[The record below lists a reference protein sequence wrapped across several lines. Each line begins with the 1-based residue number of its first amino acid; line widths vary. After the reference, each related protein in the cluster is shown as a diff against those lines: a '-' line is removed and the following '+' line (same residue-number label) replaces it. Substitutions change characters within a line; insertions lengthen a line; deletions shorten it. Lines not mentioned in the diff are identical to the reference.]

1 MALAYFRPGANVVLD
16 GHEYRLQKMLED
28 GTWVMENQNTGR
40 VLERHTQ
47 LLHGDYAD
55 GSLVFKTWSI
65 VGINGKERPL
75 PVTAELTSEKRLNEG
90 TYRTRYVKAV
100 LGHPLTRSVLEPLI
114 RNEWERSGVP
124 EVIPYWS
131 TVIRWVNS
139 YVASGGSGVG
149 LSPNYAGRGN
159 RTARV
164 HPDVVA
170 CCEWVIDNFYL
181 TLGRPTIEDALN
193 FAAGEIAAV
202 NRLLPKS
209 QHLQAPSRK
218 LFRRLLALVPSYD
231 ADVARYGR
239 EAARRKYR
247 TSLKIRLTEGPL
259 QRAEMDHTR
268 LDVMLVDEET
278 GAPLGRPWLTI
289 LIDDF
294 TRCILGYAL
303 TFEPPS
309 RASITKCLRHAFL
322 PKAIRNVFPSITNE
336 WVAWGVPG
344 ELAFDNGLEFHAIEV
359 RQVCHELSVDVN
371 YAPRKTP
378 WFKGKVE
385 RVIRTLLQGAVSHM
399 PGKTFSN
406 IFEKADYDPK
416 LHAVL
421 PYRLVNEAIVA
432 WICDVYSVRPHRALG
447 RSPKEMW
454 DKHIKEYQIGWLP
467 DLNRFDAILGLREEF
482 TLTHAGIS
490 RLGLTYNSAEMG
502 QLRQQFGTKLL
513 VDVRVNQAD
522 LGSILVLHPRSKEA
536 IKVPCLNPEYA
547 NGLSDWQHKVCR
559 AFVKKQKT
567 DGADG
572 DIAQWK
578 QAFHR
583 IAKMVKEHTNQPKRK
598 LSTSTA
604 VGRWLENSQAW
615 AQHTA
620 RLTGQPEQLAGQGL
634 PPEVGIEPP
643 SIPPTDMSP
652 SSSAP
657 LVTGAAPPAAEPL
670 PQGTATEW
678 NPPGVTASA
687 MEAYSGPVTAPVRAS
702 GHALARPSSSRAA
715 PAPGQERAEDALPSF
730 TPIID

>member
-1 MALAYFRPGANVVLD
+1 MALAYFRLGANVVLD
-16 GHEYRLQKMLED
+16 GHEYRLMKLLED
-28 GTWVMENQNTGR
+28 GTWIMENQNNGR
-40 VLERHTQ
+40 LLERHTQ
-47 LLHGDYAD
+47 LLYGDYAD
-55 GSLVFKTWSI
+55 GSLVFKTWNI
-65 VGINGKERPL
+65 VGINGKDRPL
-75 PVTAELTSEKRLNEG
+75 PATAELTPEKQLNEG

-100 LGHPLTRSVLEPLI
+100 FGHPLTRSVLEPLI
-114 RNEWERSGVP
+114 QKEWQRSGVP
-124 EVIPYWS
+124 EVAPYWS

-149 LSPNYAGRGN
+149 LTPNYAGRGN
-159 RTARV
+159 RTARL

-170 CCEWVIDNFYL
+170 CCEWVIETFYL
-181 TLGRPTIEDALN
+181 TLTRPTIEDSVN

-322 PKAIRNVFPSITNE
+322 PKAIRKFFPNISNE

-359 RQVCHELSVDVN
+359 RQVCHELGIDIN

-399 PGKTFSN
+399 PGKTFSSM
-406 IFEKADYDPK
+406 FEKEDYDPK
-416 LHAVL
+416 LHAIL
-421 PYRLVNEAIVA
+421 PYRLVNEAIAA

-447 RSPKEMW
+447 CSPKEMW

-467 DLNRFDAILGLREEF
+467 DLN
-482 TLTHAGIS
+482 
-490 RLGLTYNSAEMG
+490 
-502 QLRQQFGTKLL
+502 LL
-513 VDVRVNQAD
+513 IPA
-522 LGSILVLHPRSKEA
+522 RS
-536 IKVPCLNPEYA
+536 
-547 NGLSDWQHKVCR
+547 
-559 AFVKKQKT
+559 
-567 DGADG
+567 
-572 DIAQWK
+572 
-578 QAFHR
+578 
-583 IAKMVKEHTNQPKRK
+583 
-598 LSTSTA
+598 
-604 VGRWLENSQAW
+604 
-615 AQHTA
+615 
-620 RLTGQPEQLAGQGL
+620 
-634 PPEVGIEPP
+634 
-643 SIPPTDMSP
+643 
-652 SSSAP
+652 
-657 LVTGAAPPAAEPL
+657 
-670 PQGTATEW
+670 
-678 NPPGVTASA
+678 
-687 MEAYSGPVTAPVRAS
+687 
-702 GHALARPSSSRAA
+702 
-715 PAPGQERAEDALPSF
+715 
-730 TPIID
+730 